1 MTSGRKAKPTQLKLI
16 EGTLRKDRLNKNE
29 PKFSKNLAKCPR
41 KFNQA
46 QTEAWDYA
54 IANAPKG
61 LLKSMD
67 FSTLQ
72 IWVTALVT
80 YEEAMEKVFELGQVT
95 QAPSGFLMSSPYLTN
110 ANKQAQLLLRAASDL
125 GFTPASRSRINVED
139 DPGETNDFAM
149 FAVAE

>member
-1 MTSGRKAKPTQLKLI
+1 MTSGRKAIPTQLKLVQ
-16 EGTLRKDRLNKNE
+16 GTLRKDRINKKE
-29 PKFSKNLAKCPR
+29 PKFSTNLGKCPR
-41 KFNQA
+41 KFNPA
-46 QTEAWDYA
+46 QTEAWEYA

-95 QAPSGFLMSSPYLTN
+95 QAPSGYLMSNPYLTN
-110 ANKQAQLLLRAASDL
+110 ANKQAQILLRAASDL
-125 GFTPASRSRINVED
+125 GFTPASRSRISVDESS
-139 DPGETNDFAM
+139 GEENPFAM
-149 FAVAE
+149 FAVE

>member
-41 KFNQA
+41 KFNEA

-80 YEEAMEKVFELGQVT
+80 YEEAMNKVFELGQVT
-95 QAPSGFLMSSPYLTN
+95 ESHGGFLKPSPYITI
-110 ANKQAQLLLRAASDL
+110 ANNQAQLLLRSASDL
-125 GFTPASRSRINVED
+125 GFTPSSRSRINVED
-139 DPGETNDFAM
+139 DAGEKNDFAM
-149 FAVAE
+149 FAVGQ